1 MKDGVGFAKFYM
13 VLNTSRFSIF
23 FLSASLITKLNLF
36 ILFSSKYV
44 MYLSFYVEYRYQS
57 ITKAALFLTVVVYV
71 FKVLLKGHSLK
82 NYLYKLS
89 FIPLYISYNCW
100 LYWLRYDWLNGFIIM
115 YIIFCELIFEKSRLQ
130 VNQSI
135 KNSKISRLN
144 IIL

>member
-1 MKDGVGFAKFYM
+1 MMNVLQKMKDGVGFAKFYM

-82 NYLYKLS
+82 NYLYKLL
-89 FIPLYISYNCW
+89 FIPLYISYITV
-100 LYWLRYDWLNGFIIM
+100 D
-115 YIIFCELIFEKSRLQ
+115 YIDYVMID
-130 VNQSI
+130 
-135 KNSKISRLN
+135 
-144 IIL
+144 